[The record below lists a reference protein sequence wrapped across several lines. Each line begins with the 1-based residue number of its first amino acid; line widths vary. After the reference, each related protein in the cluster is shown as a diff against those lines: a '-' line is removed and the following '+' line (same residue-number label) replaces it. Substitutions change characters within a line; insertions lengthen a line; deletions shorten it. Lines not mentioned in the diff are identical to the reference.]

1 MERCKKAS
9 AAMYGSSQL
18 AQSDLISH
26 ILNNRGINNMEDNQT
41 VPITPNAAPLT
52 PKQMLQNIEQ
62 VRDLFARSHDY
73 IAQASHP
80 GHLGMKVA
88 EALNFLAFQYND
100 FKLRAENLAKQIE
113 ADAKAELSKV
123 DVEAAKL
130 ATDAVLSAPVAPEVP
145 KA

>member
-1 MERCKKAS
+1 MSETPVTPTKAAS
-9 AAMYGSSQL
+9 L
-18 AQSDLISH
+18 KD
-26 ILNNRGINNMEDNQT
+26 
-41 VPITPNAAPLT
+41 
-52 PKQMLQNIEQ
+52 IEA

-88 EALNFLAFQYND
+88 EVLNFLQFQYND
-100 FKLRAENLAKQIE
+100 FKVRAEKLAAQIE

-123 DVEAAKL
+123 DVEAAK
-130 ATDAVLSAPVAPEVP
+130 AAVDAVIVEAP